1 MTALLML
8 GLHGMVATPPAAAST
23 DPTVTD
29 VLGDQLPG
37 RETIQ
42 SLKRTLSVPSAA
54 TRWRGLTPFGRD
66 LFRGADQKFSA
77 IEDGPVGPGYVLGP
91 GDNLSLFVSG
101 LSDTSLVLTLD
112 RDGQVFLPRV
122 GSTYLWGLT
131 FANAEGLIKARI
143 ATVLRNAR
151 VQVSMGRL
159 RAIDVFVLGSV
170 ARPGKYT
177 LTGLSTAFNALVA
190 AGGPD
195 SLGSLRDIRVLRA
208 NREVARLDLYRFLL
222 DGDRSNDER
231 LQAGDVVFVGL
242 VLSQMGIQGAVVR
255 PGVYEGGGPLSL
267 GSLLAMAGGPSPFA
281 DLSRVNVERVDANGG
296 FRLQDLPLDHGHGI
310 NPDSLMLSSYDLVT
324 VLPLHERVRN
334 VVTLDGFVRHPGEYE
349 LTPGLKLSQLLA
361 PSRLL
366 PEAALEQAELR
377 RIDPSTFRVD
387 VRSFSVRGVWSG
399 KDDLELQAMDAITV
413 FSSARF
419 PRAVSLE
426 GEVVRPGTYTAG
438 QGERLSAVLRR
449 AGGITA
455 NGYLPAAVFVRR
467 SAAEQGR
474 AFLREFVQRRRLEL
488 AEQQARLAQSGD
500 STAANEMV
508 RAQEQLTAQMESQTD
523 TGRVVL
529 DLDEGGRWVN
539 TARDPV
545 LEDGDRLIVPLRPAT
560 VTVLGSV
567 MNPGTLM
574 ARKNGSFQDY
584 IKLAGGLSHDA
595 DLGRSYVLR
604 ANGEAVSKGHA
615 GRIEP
620 GDAIVVASRP
630 PNPGNLGRS
639 VTGSAR
645 FLMEMATAAALV
657 MAATR

>member
-1 MTALLML
+1 M
-8 GLHGMVATPPAAAST
+8 
-23 DPTVTD
+23 
-29 VLGDQLPG
+29 
-37 RETIQ
+37 
-42 SLKRTLSVPSAA
+42 
-54 TRWRGLTPFGRD
+54 
-66 LFRGADQKFSA
+66 
-77 IEDGPVGPGYVLGP
+77 
-91 GDNLSLFVSG
+91 
-101 LSDTSLVLTLD
+101 
-112 RDGQVFLPRV
+112 
-122 GSTYLWGLT
+122 
-131 FANAEGLIKARI
+131 
-143 ATVLRNAR
+143 
-151 VQVSMGRL
+151 
-159 RAIDVFVLGSV
+159 
-170 ARPGKYT
+170 
-177 LTGLSTAFNALVA
+177 
-190 AGGPD
+190 
-195 SLGSLRDIRVLRA
+195 
-208 NREVARLDLYRFLL
+208 
-222 DGDRSNDER
+222 
-231 LQAGDVVFVGL
+231 VFVGL

-377 RIDPSTFRVD
+377 RIDPSTFRVE

-500 STAANEMV
+500 STAANEVV

-574 ARKNGSFQDY
+574 ARKNGSFVDY

-595 DLGRSYVLR
+595 DVGRSYVLR
-604 ANGEAVSKGHA
+604 ANGEAVGKGHA